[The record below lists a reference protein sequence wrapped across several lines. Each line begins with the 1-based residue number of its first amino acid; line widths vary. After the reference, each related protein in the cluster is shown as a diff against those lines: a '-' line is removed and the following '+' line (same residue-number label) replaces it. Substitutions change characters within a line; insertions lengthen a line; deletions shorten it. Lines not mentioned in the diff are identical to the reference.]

1 MQKKISQLYYFIDEY
16 NYAELSKLSKNI
28 NIIYRNYKKKIDI
41 STLISIRNYCKKN
54 KIKLFISNNIKLAI
68 NYRLDGVY
76 IPAFN
81 KQINFVKNLFPKNF
95 KIIGSAHNN
104 IEITIKQKQGCNI
117 IFVSPV
123 FKVNKNNYFL
133 NVIRFNLLTLNKKI
147 KFVALG
153 GISEKN
159 KNKLNL
165 LKICGFAGIS
175 YFQNCP
181 FLIVQSDHKSETL
194 LGKLYQKFNIP

>member
-28 NIIYRNYKKKIDI
+28 NIIFRNYKKNIDI

-54 KIKLFISNNIKLAI
+54 RIKFFISNNLKLAI
-68 NYRLDGVY
+68 KYKLDGVY

-81 KQINFVKNLFPKNF
+81 KQINFIKYLLPRDF

-104 IEITIKQKQGCNI
+104 IEISIKKKQGCNI
-117 IFVSPV
+117 IFVSPI
-123 FKVNKNNYFL
+123 FKVNKKSYYL
-133 NVIRFNLLTLNKKI
+133 DVIKFNLLTLNKKI

-153 GISEKN
+153 GICEKN
-159 KNKLNL
+159 KNRLNL
-165 LKICGFAGIS
+165 LTICGFAGIS
-175 YFQNCP
+175 YFQKKTAP
-181 FLIVQSDHKSETL
+181 QGGRLK
-194 LGKLYQKFNIP
+194 Y

>member
-16 NYAELSKLSKNI
+16 NNAELSKLSKNI
-28 NIIYRNYKKKIDI
+28 NIIYRNYKKNIDI

-54 KIKLFISNNIKLAI
+54 KIKFFISNNIKLAI
-68 NYRLDGVY
+68 KYKLDGIY

-81 KQINFVKNLFPKNF
+81 KQINFIKFLLPMNF

-104 IEITIKQKQGCNI
+104 IEILIKQKQGCSL
-117 IFVSPV
+117 IFVSPI
-123 FKVNKNNYFL
+123 FKVKKKKSFL
-133 NVIRFNLLTLNKKI
+133 DVIRFNLLTLNKKI

-159 KNKLNL
+159 KNRLNL
-165 LKICGFAGIS
+165 LTIYGFAGIS
-175 YFQNCP
+175 YFQKKTAPQGGRLN
-181 FLIVQSDHKSETL
+181 
-194 LGKLYQKFNIP
+194 Y